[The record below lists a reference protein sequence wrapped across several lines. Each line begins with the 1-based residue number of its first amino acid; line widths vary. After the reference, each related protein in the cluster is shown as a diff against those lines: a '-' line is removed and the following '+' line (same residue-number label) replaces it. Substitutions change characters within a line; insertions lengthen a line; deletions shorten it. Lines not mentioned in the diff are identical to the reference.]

1 VLEVEGVTLPMA
13 VTLGEK
19 EIKTLEDLAGLIP
32 DDIRGYYE
40 SKDGE
45 RVREAGIL
53 DDFNLSP
60 EDAEA
65 LIMRAR
71 VAAGWIEPEA
81 IVEAEEEEE
90 APEPEL
96 DEATQVFGHG
106 GRSE

>member
-1 VLEVEGVTLPMA
+1 M
-13 VTLGEK
+13 
-19 EIKTLEDLAGLIP
+19 KTLEDLAGLVP

-45 RVREAGIL
+45 RVREPGIL
-53 DDFNLSP
+53 DDYNLSP

-81 IVEAEEEEE
+81 LVEEELVEEELAEE
-90 APEPEL
+90 
-96 DEATQVFGHG
+96 DEALGE
-106 GRSE
+106 SEAAAEAVLEEREGDA

>member
-1 VLEVEGVTLPMA
+1 V
-13 VTLGEK
+13 
-19 EIKTLEDLAGLIP
+19 P

-53 DDFNLSP
+53 DDYNLSP
-60 EDAEA
+60 EDAEG

-81 IVEAEEEEE
+81 DIEEELSEE
-90 APEPEL
+90 DAALGESDQAAEVASAEG
-96 DEATQVFGHG
+96 EA
-106 GRSE
+106 